1 MKFPKPFLAL
11 ASIVVVIGLCIGV
24 VIAFWL
30 TCTGDLCAFSGTG
43 SAQGQSS
50 SAQASSS
57 QSTEESAGEVN
68 IIVTAPQENDVVGWN
83 FQVTGE
89 ARVFENVVSYRLR
102 DADGSV
108 LAESV
113 TEAKS
118 PDVGQFGPFVISVD
132 ASAAKGKRGTLE
144 VFQSSAKDASEIDK
158 VTVHVVFSK

>member
-1 MKFPKPFLAL
+1 
-11 ASIVVVIGLCIGV
+11 
-24 VIAFWL
+24 
-30 TCTGDLCAFSGTG
+30 
-43 SAQGQSS
+43 
-50 SAQASSS
+50 
-57 QSTEESAGEVN
+57 VN
-68 IIVTAPQENDVVGWN
+68 IIVTAPQENDVVGLN

-118 PDVGQFGPFVISVD
+118 SDVGQFGPFVIDLD
-132 ASAAKGKRGTLE
+132 ASTAKGKKGTLE
-144 VFQSSAKDASEIDK
+144 VFQSSAKDGSEVDK